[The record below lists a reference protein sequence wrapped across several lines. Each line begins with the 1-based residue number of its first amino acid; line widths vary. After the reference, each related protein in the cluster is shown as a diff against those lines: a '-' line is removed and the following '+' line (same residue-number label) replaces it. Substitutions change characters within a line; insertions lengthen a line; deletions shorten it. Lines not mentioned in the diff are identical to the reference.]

1 MKTGVLLVNLGT
13 PNSPST
19 SDVRKYL
26 TEFLNDPF
34 VIDFSY
40 LKRFFLVNF
49 IIVPF
54 RSPKT
59 AALYKE
65 IWTDKG
71 SPLMFNSYETCYK
84 LQESLGDDYYVEL
97 AMRYQQP
104 SIQSILAKL
113 IERNVDKIVCIPL
126 YPQYTTS
133 ASESSL
139 QKVQSE
145 YDKLANPPPITYI
158 KQFYEHPD
166 FIASWVQRAREHKLD
181 EYDHVLFSY
190 HGLPERHLTKQHG
203 QGNCDDYHCKEEI
216 NESNHH
222 CYRAT
227 CYDTTR
233 KIVKE
238 LNLAENFYTI
248 SFQSRLGKDPWLKP
262 YTDHELIKLAQ
273 SGVKRILVFSPSFVA
288 DCLETLYEISIEYNE
303 LFQEHGGEKVQL
315 IESLNGL
322 PRWIATLKDIVEQ
335 NTSA

>member
-19 SDVRKYL
+19 SDVRTYL

-34 VIDFSY
+34 VIDFSV

-49 IIVPF
+49 LIVPF

-59 AALYKE
+59 ASLYKE

-71 SPLMFNSYETCYK
+71 SPLKFNSYETCYK
-84 LQESLGDDYYVEL
+84 LQEALGDDYCVEL

-104 SIQSILAKL
+104 SVQSALEKL
-113 IERNVDKIVCIPL
+113 IHRNVDRIICIPL

-133 ASESSL
+133 ATESSL

-145 YDKLANPPPITYI
+145 YDKLNNPPPIQYI
-158 KQFYEHPD
+158 KQFYQHPD
-166 FIASWVQRAREHKLD
+166 FIGSWVERAKEANID
-181 EYDHVLFSY
+181 DYEHVLFSY
-190 HGLPERHLTKQHG
+190 HGLPERHLEKQHG
-203 QGNCDDYHCKEEI
+203 GRNCIEFNCKEEI
-216 NESNHH
+216 SESNNH

-233 KIVKE
+233 KIAGK
-238 LNLAENFYTI
+238 LNLSEDSYTI

-262 YTDHELIKLAQ
+262 YTDHELIKLAEN
-273 SGVKRILVFSPSFVA
+273 GVKKILVFSPSFVA
-288 DCLETLYEISIEYNE
+288 DCLETLYEISIEYNA

-315 IESLNGL
+315 IESLNGH

-335 NTSA
+335 NVKG

>member
-1 MKTGVLLVNLGT
+1 MKKGVLLVNLGT

-19 SDVRKYL
+19 SDVKAYL

-40 LKRFFLVNF
+40 LKRYFLVNF

-71 SPLMFNSYETCYK
+71 SPLKFNSYETCYK
-84 LQESLGDDYYVEL
+84 LQESLGDEFRVEL

-104 SIQSILAKL
+104 SVQSALKKL
-113 IERNVDKIVCIPL
+113 IDSKVDHILCIPL
-126 YPQYTTS
+126 YPQYTAS

-145 YDKLANPPPITYI
+145 YDKHKNPPPIQYI
-158 KQFYEHPD
+158 KQFYQHPG
-166 FIASWVQRAREHKLD
+166 FIASWVERARAANID
-181 EYDHVLFSY
+181 NYDHVLFSY
-190 HGLPERHLTKQHG
+190 HGLPERHLEKHHG
-203 QGNCDDYHCKEEI
+203 SGNCKDFHCTEEV
-216 NESNHH
+216 NESNRH

-233 KIVKE
+233 KIAHE
-238 LNLAENFYTI
+238 LNLPEKNYTI
-248 SFQSRLGKDPWLKP
+248 SFQSRLGKDPWLRP
-262 YTDHELIKLAQ
+262 YTDHELIRLAQ
-273 SGVKRILVFSPSFVA
+273 SGVKKILVFSPSFVA
-288 DCLETLYEISIEYNE
+288 DCLETLYEISIEYNA
-303 LFQEHGGEKVQL
+303 LFQEHGGEQVQL
-315 IESLNGL
+315 IESLNGH
-322 PRWIATLKDIVEQ
+322 PRWIATLKDIIEQ
-335 NTSA
+335 NVKA

>member
-1 MKTGVLLVNLGT
+1 MKTGILLVNLGT

-19 SDVRKYL
+19 SDVRTYL

-34 VIDFSY
+34 VIDFSV

-71 SPLMFNSYETCYK
+71 SPLMFNSYETTYK
-84 LQESLGDDYYVEL
+84 LQESLGDEFYVEL

-104 SIQSILAKL
+104 SVQSVLKKL
-113 IERNVDKIVCIPL
+113 IDRNVERIICIPL

-145 YDKLANPPPITYI
+145 LDKLNDPPPIVYI
-158 KQFYEHPD
+158 KQFYQHPD
-166 FIASWVQRAREHKLD
+166 FIATWVERARAANID
-181 EYDHVLFSY
+181 DYDHVLFSY
-190 HGLPERHLTKQHG
+190 HGLPERHLEKLHG
-203 QGNCDDYHCKEEI
+203 TGNCSDFHCTEEV
-216 NESNHH
+216 NEANNH

-233 KIVKE
+233 KIAGE
-238 LNLAENFYTI
+238 LNLARESYTI
-248 SFQSRLGKDPWLKP
+248 SFQSRLGRDPWLTP
-262 YTDHELIKLAQ
+262 YTDHELIKLAK
-273 SGVKRILVFSPSFVA
+273 SGVKKVLVFSPSFVA
-288 DCLETLYEISIEYNE
+288 DCLETLYEISIEYNT

-315 IESLNGL
+315 IESLNGH

-335 NTSA
+335 NVKA